1 MRNGLVFVRC
11 DSGQSIVETVLM
23 LPLLLLLLLNAL
35 NFGYFFFTVVNLTGA
50 TRNGL
55 EYGIIGSATPAAS
68 AQPLTGPATCSAST
82 DPGCL
87 SVTYLV
93 QQDMTGAL
101 SNPTSATV
109 RICSQ
114 TNTTGTPPKGLNGT
128 GASQRANCISCTG
141 TTCGAVDSSG
151 TNVDADP
158 EAPSFVLNRVDV
170 TYTFVPLIPGRPF
183 NISLLAACGSGTSC
197 SFHRYVEMRAMN

>member
-1 MRNGLVFVRC
+1 MRNGLIFVRC

-68 AQPLTGPATCSAST
+68 AQPLTGPATCSAPT

-87 SVTYLV
+87 SETYLV
-93 QQDMTGAL
+93 QQEMTGAL
-101 SNPTSATV
+101 SNPPAGPAP
-109 RICSQ
+109 ICSR
-114 TNTTGTPPKGLNGT
+114 TKHT
-128 GASQRANCISCTG
+128 
-141 TTCGAVDSSG
+141 
-151 TNVDADP
+151 
-158 EAPSFVLNRVDV
+158 
-170 TYTFVPLIPGRPF
+170 
-183 NISLLAACGSGTSC
+183 
-197 SFHRYVEMRAMN
+197 

>member
-1 MRNGLVFVRC
+1 MRNGLTFVRR

-23 LPLLLLLLLNAL
+23 IPLLLLLLLNAV
-35 NFGYFFFTVVNLTGA
+35 NFGYFFLTVLNLTGA

-68 AQPLTGPATCSAST
+68 AQPSPGPANCSAST

-109 RICSQ
+109 RVCSQ
-114 TNTTGTPPKGLNGT
+114 ANTTGTPAKGLNGT
-128 GASQRANCISCTG
+128 GTGQKANCISCTG
-141 TTCGAVDSSG
+141 TTCGTVDNSG

-197 SFHRYVEMRAMN
+197 SFHRWVEMRAMN